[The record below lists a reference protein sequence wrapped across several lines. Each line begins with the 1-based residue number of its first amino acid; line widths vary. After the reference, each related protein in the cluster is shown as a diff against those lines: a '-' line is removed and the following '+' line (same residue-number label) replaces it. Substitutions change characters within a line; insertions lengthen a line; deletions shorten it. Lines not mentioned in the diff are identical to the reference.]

1 MTPARSRDAL
11 QAIRT
16 AGSSATLSSLRPK
29 IEIHR
34 RLTPTKEPCEACR
47 AQMLKS
53 RTAPPHARLMIMSSG
68 PLGDIFGGGVETRY
82 VCLDCGNIVIHSS
95 GRLGQGWH

>member
-1 MTPARSRDAL
+1 MSSVQAL
-11 QAIRT
+11 SEA
-16 AGSSATLSSLRPK
+16 K
-29 IEIHR
+29 IDIHR

-47 AQMLKS
+47 EQMLKN
-53 RTAPPHARLMIMSSG
+53 RMAPPHARLMIMSSG

-82 VCLDCGNIVIHSS
+82 VCLDCGNIVIHST

>member
-1 MTPARSRDAL
+1 MHSRRDSRL
-11 QAIRT
+11 
-16 AGSSATLSSLRPK
+16 GSEAPLNEQLSFPT

-34 RLTPTKEPCEACR
+34 RLTPTKEPCEVCR
-47 AQMLKS
+47 EQMLKNRAS
-53 RTAPPHARLMIMSSG
+53 PPHARLMIMSSG

-82 VCLDCGNIVIHSS
+82 VCLDCGNIVIHST

>member
-1 MTPARSRDAL
+1 MQSAHLRRARSGPAL
-11 QAIRT
+11 NEQ
-16 AGSSATLSSLRPK
+16 LSLPM
-29 IEIHR
+29 IDIHR

-47 AQMLKS
+47 EQMLKN
-53 RTAPPHARLMIMSSG
+53 RAAPPHARLMIMSSG

-82 VCLDCGNIVIHSS
+82 VCLDCGNIVIHST